1 MVYMPY
7 NKSSSN
13 VCDFSLL
20 IRHKKDMARRAAS
33 EAKRKEAKLQ
43 GLSSVFRK
51 HGVSCAYVF
60 GSVHAGSCRRDSD
73 IDLYVEKVTPAGFWE
88 LWRDLETQA
97 GENIDLCCDRDDPV
111 FIRKIKQRGRLIY
124 ESGNGPVE
132 SRYPGRVEQ
141 A

>member
-1 MVYMPY
+1 MPC
-7 NKSSSN
+7 NKNSFS

-20 IRHKKDMARRAAS
+20 TRQKKEKARRAAS
-33 EAKRKEAKLQ
+33 EAKLKEEKLQ
-43 GLSSVFRK
+43 GLISVFRK
-51 HGVSCAYVF
+51 HGMSCAYVF

-73 IDLYVEKVTPAGFWE
+73 IDLYVEKVDPAGFWE
-88 LWRDLETQA
+88 LWRDLENQS

-124 ESGNGPVE
+124 ESGSSPVKG
-132 SRYPGRVEQ
+132 RYPGRVEQ